1 MKEFLKSIGGTI
13 STIGI
18 LLAVLLIGVLTDWAV
33 VLFIFI
39 NWRRRIKLS
48 IDPMMQLKK
57 RNIAL

>member
-1 MKEFLKSIGGTI
+1 MKKILNSIRETI

-18 LLAVLLIGVLTDWAV
+18 LLAILLIGVLTDWTIMV
-33 VLFIFI
+33 FILI

-48 IDPMMQLKK
+48 IDPMMQIKK